1 MTIMTTYKVVGA
13 DGQELR
19 TDVLL
24 HPGEVLELEI
34 LSRGLKKSRVAMDI
48 KMYPSHMSD
57 ILKGK
62 RNITEEIALKLED
75 ILGISAEFWMRLQV
89 EYNISVLRAKLNHA
103 A

>member
-1 MTIMTTYKVVGA
+1 MAINKVVGTKG
-13 DGQELR
+13 DEIR

-24 HPGEVLELEI
+24 HPGEVLEMELKA
-34 LSRGLKKSRVAMDI
+34 RGLVKSAFAMDI

-62 RNITEEIALKLED
+62 RNITEEIALKIEKV
-75 ILGISAEFWMRLQV
+75 LGISAEFWMRLQV
-89 EYNISVLRAKLNHA
+89 EYNISILRVKMHQA

>member
-1 MTIMTTYKVVGA
+1 MAYNVVGS
-13 DGQELR
+13 DGNELK
-19 TDVLL
+19 TNVLL
-24 HPGEVLELEI
+24 HPGEVLEMEL
-34 LSRGLKKSRVAMDI
+34 LARGLTKSKFAMDI

-62 RNITEEIALKLED
+62 KNITEDIALRIES

-89 EYNISVLRAKLNHA
+89 EYNISVLRAKLSNA

>member
-1 MTIMTTYKVVGA
+1 MAINKVVGSN
-13 DGQELR
+13 GQELR

-24 HPGEVLELEI
+24 HPGEVLEMEI
-34 LSRGLKKSRVAMDI
+34 LSRGLTKSKFAMDI

-62 RNITEEIALKLED
+62 RNITKEIALKLEN

-89 EYNISVLRAKLNHA
+89 EYNISVLRTKMNHA

>member
-1 MTIMTTYKVVGA
+1 MGNNKVIGA
-13 DGQELR
+13 NGQELK

-24 HPGEVLELEI
+24 HPGEVLEMEI
-34 LSRGLKKSRVAMDI
+34 LARGLTKSRFAMDI

-62 RNITEEIALKLED
+62 RNITEEIALRIESK
-75 ILGISAEFWMRLQV
+75 LGISAEFWMRLQV
-89 EYNISVLRAKLNHA
+89 EYNISVLRSKVESA

>member
-1 MTIMTTYKVVGA
+1 MGNYKVIGSN
-13 DGQELR
+13 GHELR

-24 HPGEVLELEI
+24 HPGEVLEMEI
-34 LSRGLKKSRVAMDI
+34 LARGLTKSRFAMDI

-62 RNITEEIALKLED
+62 RNITEEIALKIEGQ
-75 ILGISAEFWMRLQV
+75 LGISAEFWMRLQV
-89 EYNISVLRAKLNHA
+89 EYNISVLRAKLDSA

>member
-1 MTIMTTYKVVGA
+1 MNASKVIGSN
-13 DGQELR
+13 GQELR

-24 HPGEVLELEI
+24 HPGEVLEMEI
-34 LSRGLKKSRVAMDI
+34 LSRGLTKSKFAMDI

-62 RNITEEIALKLED
+62 RNITEDIAFRIEK

-89 EYNISVLRAKLNHA
+89 EYNISLLRTKSDHA

>member
-1 MTIMTTYKVVGA
+1 MSTYKVIGSN
-13 DGQELR
+13 GKELR

-24 HPGEVLELEI
+24 HPGEVLEMEI
-34 LSRGLKKSRVAMDI
+34 LSRGLTKSKFAMDI

-62 RNITEEIALKLED
+62 RNITEEIALRLEKS
-75 ILGISAEFWMRLQV
+75 LGISAEFWMRLQV
-89 EYNISVLRAKLNHA
+89 EYNISVLRSKTDHA

>member
-1 MTIMTTYKVVGA
+1 MGNNKVIGSN
-13 DGQELR
+13 GEELR

-24 HPGEVLELEI
+24 HPGEVLEMEI
-34 LSRGLKKSRVAMDI
+34 LSRGLTKSKFAMDI

-62 RNITEEIALKLED
+62 RNITEEIALKLEN

-89 EYNISVLRAKLNHA
+89 DYNISLLRKKLNQQLK
-103 A
+103 

>member
-1 MTIMTTYKVVGA
+1 MGNYKVIGSN
-13 DGQELR
+13 GKELR

-24 HPGEVLELEI
+24 HPGEVLEMEI
-34 LSRGLKKSRVAMDI
+34 LARGLTKSRFAMDI

-62 RNITEEIALKLED
+62 RNITEEIALKIESK
-75 ILGISAEFWMRLQV
+75 LGISAEFWMRLQV
-89 EYNISVLRAKLNHA
+89 EYNISLLRSKVDSA

>member
-1 MTIMTTYKVVGA
+1 MANNKVVGSN
-13 DGQELR
+13 GQELR

-24 HPGEVLELEI
+24 HPGEVLEMEI
-34 LSRGLKKSRVAMDI
+34 LSRGLTKSKFAMDI

-62 RNITEEIALKLED
+62 RNITEEIALKLEN

-89 EYNISVLRAKLNHA
+89 EYNISLLRTKMNHA

>member
-1 MTIMTTYKVVGA
+1 MTTKKVVGSN
-13 DGQELR
+13 GQELR

-24 HPGEVLELEI
+24 HPGEVLEMEI
-34 LSRGLKKSRVAMDI
+34 LSRGLKKSKFAMDI

-62 RNITEEIALKLED
+62 RNITEEIALKLEN

-89 EYNISVLRAKLNHA
+89 EYNISLLRTKLNHA
-103 A
+103 T

>member
-1 MTIMTTYKVVGA
+1 MATNKIIGA

-24 HPGEVLELEI
+24 HPGEVLEMEI
-34 LSRGLKKSRVAMDI
+34 LARGLTKSKFAMDI

-62 RNITEEIALKLED
+62 RNITEEIALKIEGV
-75 ILGISAEFWMRLQV
+75 LGISAEFWMRLQV
-89 EYNISVLRAKLNHA
+89 EFNISVLRSKMKNA

>member
-1 MTIMTTYKVVGA
+1 MATNKIIGA

-24 HPGEVLELEI
+24 HPGEVLEMEI
-34 LSRGLKKSRVAMDI
+34 IARGLTKSKFAMDI

-62 RNITEEIALKLED
+62 RNISEEIALKIEGV
-75 ILGISAEFWMRLQV
+75 LGISAEFWMRLQV
-89 EYNISVLRAKLNHA
+89 EYNISVLRSKMKDA

>member
-1 MTIMTTYKVVGA
+1 MGTNKVIGA
-13 DGQELR
+13 NGQELR

-24 HPGEVLELEI
+24 HPGEVLEMELI
-34 LSRGLKKSRVAMDI
+34 ARGLTKSKFAMDI

-62 RNITEEIALKLED
+62 RNMSEDIALRIEN

-89 EYNISVLRAKLNHA
+89 EYNISVLRAKMQHA

>member
-1 MTIMTTYKVVGA
+1 MATNKLIGT

-24 HPGEVLELEI
+24 HPGEVLEMEI
-34 LSRGLKKSRVAMDI
+34 LARGLTKSKFAMDI

-62 RNITEEIALKLED
+62 RNITEEIALKIEGV
-75 ILGISAEFWMRLQV
+75 LGISAEFWMRLQV
-89 EYNISVLRAKLNHA
+89 EYNISVLRLKMNNA

>member
-1 MTIMTTYKVVGA
+1 MATNKIIGSN
-13 DGQELR
+13 GQELR

-24 HPGEVLELEI
+24 HPGEVLEMEI
-34 LSRGLKKSRVAMDI
+34 LARGLTKSKFAMEI

-62 RNITEEIALKLED
+62 RNITEKIALKIEN

-89 EYNISVLRAKLNHA
+89 EYNISVLRSKTQHA

>member
-1 MTIMTTYKVVGA
+1 
-13 DGQELR
+13 
-19 TDVLL
+19 
-24 HPGEVLELEI
+24 
-34 LSRGLKKSRVAMDI
+34 MDI

-62 RNITEEIALKLED
+62 RNISEEIALKIES

-89 EYNISVLRAKLNHA
+89 EYNISVLRAKMKHA

>member
-1 MTIMTTYKVVGA
+1 MNASKVIGSN
-13 DGQELR
+13 GQELR

-24 HPGEVLELEI
+24 HPGEVLEMEI
-34 LSRGLKKSRVAMDI
+34 LSRGLTKSKFAMDI

-62 RNITEEIALKLED
+62 RNITEDIALRIEK

-89 EYNISVLRAKLNHA
+89 EYNISLLRTKSDHA

>member
-1 MTIMTTYKVVGA
+1 MGANKVIGA
-13 DGQELR
+13 NGQELR

-24 HPGEVLELEI
+24 HPGEVLEMELI
-34 LSRGLKKSRVAMDI
+34 ARGLTKSKFAMDI

-62 RNITEEIALKLED
+62 RNMSEDIALKIENV
-75 ILGISAEFWMRLQV
+75 LGISAEFWMRLQV
-89 EYNISVLRAKLNHA
+89 EYNISVLRAKMQHA

>member
-1 MTIMTTYKVVGA
+1 MATNKIIGA

-24 HPGEVLELEI
+24 HPGEVLEMEI
-34 LSRGLKKSRVAMDI
+34 MARGLTKSKFAMDI

-62 RNITEEIALKLED
+62 RNITEEIALKIEGVLS
-75 ILGISAEFWMRLQV
+75 ISAEFWMRLQV
-89 EYNISVLRAKLNHA
+89 EYNISVLRLKMKNA

>member
-1 MTIMTTYKVVGA
+1 MATNKVIGSN
-13 DGQELR
+13 GQELR

-24 HPGEVLELEI
+24 HPGEVLEMELMA
-34 LSRGLKKSRVAMDI
+34 RGLTKSKFAMDI

-62 RNITEEIALKLED
+62 RNITEDIALKIENV
-75 ILGISAEFWMRLQV
+75 LGISAEFWMRIQV
-89 EYNISVLRAKLNHA
+89 EYNISVLRSKLNHA

>member
-1 MTIMTTYKVVGA
+1 MTTNKVVGSK
-13 DGQELR
+13 GQELR

-24 HPGEVLELEI
+24 HPGEVLEMEI
-34 LSRGLKKSRVAMDI
+34 LSRGLTKSKFAMDI

-62 RNITEEIALKLED
+62 RNITEAIALKLEN

-89 EYNISVLRAKLNHA
+89 EYNISLLRTKMNHA

>member
-1 MTIMTTYKVVGA
+1 MGAYKVIGSN
-13 DGQELR
+13 GQELR

-24 HPGEVLELEI
+24 HPGEVLEMEI
-34 LSRGLKKSRVAMDI
+34 MARGLTKSKFAMDI

-62 RNITEEIALKLED
+62 RNITEEIALKIES

-89 EYNISVLRAKLNHA
+89 EYNISVLRAKHA

>member
-1 MTIMTTYKVVGA
+1 MKNGIIGSNGK
-13 DGQELR
+13 ELR

-24 HPGEVLELEI
+24 HPGEVLEMELKA
-34 LSRGLKKSRVAMDI
+34 RGLVKSKFAMDI
-48 KMYPSHMSD
+48 RMYPSHMSD

-62 RNITEEIALKLED
+62 RNISEEIALKIEK

-89 EYNISVLRAKLNHA
+89 EYNISVLRAKTKEA

>member
-1 MTIMTTYKVVGA
+1 MTTNKVVGSN
-13 DGQELR
+13 GQELR

-24 HPGEVLELEI
+24 HPGEVLEMEI
-34 LSRGLKKSRVAMDI
+34 LSRGLTKSKFAMDI

-62 RNITEEIALKLED
+62 SNITEAIALKLEN

-89 EYNISVLRAKLNHA
+89 EYNISLLRTKMIHA

>member
-1 MTIMTTYKVVGA
+1 MGNNKVIGST
-13 DGQELR
+13 GQELR

-24 HPGEVLELEI
+24 HPGEVLEMELI
-34 LSRGLKKSRVAMDI
+34 ARGLTKSKFAMDI

-62 RNITEEIALKLED
+62 RNITEKIALKIESK
-75 ILGISAEFWMRLQV
+75 LGISAEFWMRLQV
-89 EYNISVLRAKLNHA
+89 EYNISLLRTKLNSA